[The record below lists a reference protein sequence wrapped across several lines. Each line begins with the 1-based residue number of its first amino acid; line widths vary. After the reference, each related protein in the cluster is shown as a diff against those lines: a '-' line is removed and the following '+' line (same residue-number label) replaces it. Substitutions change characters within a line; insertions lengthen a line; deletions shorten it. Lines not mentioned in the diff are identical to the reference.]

1 VGWLLSS
8 DVPSNSERCQ
18 GSPHK
23 VELTNFVSERELLA
37 LLSRYVPSKLKRC
50 RGAHHKVELTHFL
63 NERELFALI
72 EPLAAEVNNLKRCRV
87 SPSFLEEM
95 FEPLVKRSFQKRASR
110 GEKPFIMLIAVT

>member
-1 VGWLLSS
+1 VPSKSKRCHGSPHKEELTNFVNECELFALLSS
-8 DVPSNSERCQ
+8 YMPSKLKRCL
-18 GSPHK
+18 GTLHK
-23 VELTNFVSERELLA
+23 VELTNL
-37 LLSRYVPSKLKRC
+37 
-50 RGAHHKVELTHFL
+50 L

-72 EPLAAEVNNLKRCRV
+72 EPLAAEVNKLKRCRV